1 MNRGSFSLYISL
13 QIYAN
18 VNVKTK
24 EEEEEEEEEGGK
36 YIVKVTQPRI
46 VETLKKTWPYNAKAL
61 YIYILHIALPD
72 HDLF

>member
-24 EEEEEEEEEGGK
+24 EEEEEEEEGGK

>member
-24 EEEEEEEEEGGK
+24 EEEEEEGGK